1 MDYIIT
7 FFALFF
13 TDIVNTW
20 YIKAIQEDRP
30 VVASLWAVGVTFAAS
45 VAIISYT
52 RDNMMII
59 PALLG
64 AFVGT
69 YVGIIIKKR
78 HSDKGDQQM
87 GQSL

>member
-7 FFALFF
+7 FFAIFF
-13 TDIVNTW
+13 LDIVNAW
-20 YIKAIQEDRP
+20 YIKAISDNKP
-30 VVASLWAVGVTFAAS
+30 FIASFWAVFVTLAS
-45 VAIISYT
+45 CVAIINYT

-69 YVGIIIKKR
+69 YVGIVIKSR
-78 HSDKGDQQM
+78 SQNKGDQQM